1 MSAKLVFLVG
11 VLGVGGYAGYKMS
24 NYDPAVFAY
33 SKEQV
38 QTMLADAKTS
48 LPRRDGDGQIQIWS
62 TGRSEKG
69 VKLNM
74 QYASWA
80 PLLECEA
87 VITAV
92 APNQSRVVPDCGGGS
107 PSGSAIGDT
116 QKQLRIP
123 MFAEHIQAT
132 LNKRAFNRDRVDQME
147 SATVLKNLGGMQR
160 EALQRADEAQRLQA
174 GR

>member
-92 APNQSRVVPDCGGGS
+92 APTQSRVVPDCGGGS
-107 PSGSAIGDT
+107 TSGSAIGDT
-116 QKQLRIP
+116 QKQLRVP

-160 EALQRADEAQRLQA
+160 EALRSADEAQRLQA